1 MIWHTVDLCFPDTS
15 CIVTSVALSAM
26 RTLSNVLSSFSC
38 SLMKEAQLLTSRC
51 IVLNVVKATKTQSTL
66 ERYVSPHQGSTVH
79 IKEVCMYPHTSIV
92 HIREMH
98 APTPT

>member
-15 CIVTSVALSAM
+15 CIITSVTLSAI
-26 RTLSNVLSSFSC
+26 RTLSNVPSSFSC

-66 ERYVSPHQGSTVH
+66 ERYVSPHWGSTVH
-79 IKEVCMYPHTSIV
+79 IRGVYVSLHQP
-92 HIREMH
+92 
-98 APTPT
+98 A